1 MERRIKGKEADR
13 ATPSNI
19 SKVIAQHWGWL
30 GKWEPRTNLKCSQ
43 SMLNSR
49 DTGECLVPLIVVGDI
64 WSNGLESPK
73 NRYKYAWVQD
83 KSREM
88 CSEHDSLAL
97 VYEVV
102 LAFHRKVS
110 S

>member
-1 MERRIKGKEADR
+1 MGWKGAGRWKEGSREKEADR

-43 SMLNSR
+43 SMFNSR
-49 DTGECLVPLIVVGDI
+49 DTGKCLVPLIVVGDI

-83 KSREM
+83 ESREM
-88 CSEHDSLAL
+88 CSEHDSLGTG
-97 VYEVV
+97 V
-102 LAFHRKVS
+102 
-110 S
+110 